1 MHQQT
6 VLRAATLATIA
17 TAAVAASSPDW
28 NLSTNEMNRT
38 AWQRQPYVANG
49 YISQRIP
56 AGTFFPSFDSDEL
69 ILTSY
74 PNVTEGF
81 GYREVVPTKI
91 DGDTSEGTNGWP
103 LFDPRFTAA
112 MIAGFYDSQ
121 PETIGT
127 NFVSVVD
134 VETCRTS

>member
-28 NLSTNEMNRT
+28 NLSTNELNRT

-56 AGTFFPSFDSDEL
+56 AGAFLSSSPFSL
-69 ILTSY
+69 AVLTIFALS
-74 PNVTEGF
+74 VEGF

-127 NFVSVVD
+127 NFVSLFD
-134 VETCRTS
+134 VERCKPS